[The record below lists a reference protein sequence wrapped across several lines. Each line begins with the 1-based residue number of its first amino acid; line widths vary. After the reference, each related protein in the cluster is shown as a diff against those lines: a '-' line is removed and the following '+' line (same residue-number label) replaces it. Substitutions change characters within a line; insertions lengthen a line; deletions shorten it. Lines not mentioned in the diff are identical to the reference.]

1 MALSPCQKSGSG
13 SRWEIRVWGV
23 MGEDA
28 GMLGG
33 GSHKAEGRCEEQ
45 GEIRKVLT
53 RLARAYTE
61 FL

>member
-1 MALSPCQKSGSG
+1 
-13 SRWEIRVWGV
+13 